1 MYQVGCLVQGV
12 TSDSKGPRKQ
22 QVLSTMP
29 GDLPCPPEA
38 GTVGDQGCQMLGCKE
53 KKLWMQ
59 TQCAHWGLVH

>member
-1 MYQVGCLVQGV
+1 MTCYVSGGLPGGV

-38 GTVGDQGCQMLGCKE
+38 GTVGDQGCKMLGCRE
-53 KKLWMQ
+53 
-59 TQCAHWGLVH
+59 